1 MTYKGRYKVKN
12 YKKYKGDPTKV
23 IYRSSWER
31 SVFRYLDGNDDI
43 LEWNSESYV
52 IPYLC
57 RTDNRMHRYFVDI
70 YFRYKNG
77 KRFLVEIKPKYQ
89 TVPPK
94 KPKRQTK
101 KYLSEVNTYLKNVS
115 KWEAASKWANDR
127 GYHFQVWHEDT
138 LREIGIKILKG

>member
-31 SVFRYLDGNDDI
+31 AVFRYLDGNEDI

-52 IPYLC
+52 IPYRC

-70 YFRYKNG
+70 YFKYKNG
-77 KRFLVEIKPKYQ
+77 KKFLVEIKPKYQ

-101 KYLSEVNTYLKNVS
+101 KYLAEVNTYLKNVS
-115 KWEAASKWANDR
+115 KWEAADRWAKDR

-138 LREIGIKILKG
+138 LRQIGVKILKG

>member
-12 YKKYKGDPTKV
+12 YKKYKGDTTKV

-115 KWEAASKWANDR
+115 KWEAANKWANDR

>member
-12 YKKYKGDPTKV
+12 YKKYKGDSTKV
-23 IYRSSWER
+23 VYRSSWER
-31 SVFRYLDGNDDI
+31 AVFRYLDGNDDV

-52 IPYLC
+52 IPYRC

-70 YFRYKNG
+70 YFKYKNG

-115 KWEAASKWANDR
+115 KWEAAKKWSEDR

-138 LREIGIKILKG
+138 LKQIGVKILKG

>member
-115 KWEAASKWANDR
+115 KWEAANKWANDR
-127 GYHFQVWHEDT
+127 GYYFQVWHEDT